1 MGKIKTPFKL
11 KARITLNAMFTVLK
25 KPRYIVIMNLAILF
39 MAGAIVW
46 SLNLDLLR
54 YILLEAPLSSYDK
67 LSFFSYTYESLFTTF
82 DSAQSLGIVV
92 FSLLFGINA
101 SLFVYVIRRRG
112 FKAVPKKS
120 SGTAFTLAILGGGC
134 VACGTSLI
142 APLLATF
149 GATSGVLVRELGAV
163 FMWVGSILTI
173 YSIYKLATL
182 VQIKSFEDLRSA

>member
-1 MGKIKTPFKL
+1 MGSIKTPFQL
-11 KARITLNAMFTVLK
+11 KVRITLNALLTVLK
-25 KPRYIVIMNLAILF
+25 KPRYIVIMILAVLF

-46 SLNLDLLR
+46 SLNLDLIR
-54 YILLEAPLSSYDK
+54 YILFEAPISFYDK

-92 FSLLFGINA
+92 FSLLFGVNTA
-101 SLFVYVIRRRG
+101 LFIYVIRRRG
-112 FKAVPKKS
+112 LKAVPKKS
-120 SGTAFTLAILGGGC
+120 GGTAFTLAILGGGC

-149 GATSGVLVRELGAV
+149 GATSGAFVRELGAV
-163 FMWVGSILTI
+163 FMWVGSVLTI

-182 VQIKSFEDLRSA
+182 VQIKTIEEAS